1 MKRIREFFCRLLGH
15 KTKRFGLHLAMC
27 FRCDGL
33 FHKRLVVYHSER
45 YGDIQQYV
53 LERIA

>member
-33 FHKRLVVYHSER
+33 FHKRLVVYHSEQ